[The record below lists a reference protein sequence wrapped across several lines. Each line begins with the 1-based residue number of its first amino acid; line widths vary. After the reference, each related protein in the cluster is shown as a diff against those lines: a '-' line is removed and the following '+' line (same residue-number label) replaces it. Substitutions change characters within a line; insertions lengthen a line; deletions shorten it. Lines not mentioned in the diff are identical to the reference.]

1 MTPYVTVALAAS
13 KERNTVRDDEKIIR
27 LLKTASGQIDGVVRM
42 VEEKKYCIDIS
53 NQIMAAQAILSKV
66 NNEVLNAHLHSCVL
80 SSIESG
86 DANEKM
92 DEISAILA
100 KLLKQ

>member
-1 MTPYVTVALAAS
+1 M
-13 KERNTVRDDEKIIR
+13 RDDEKIIR

-53 NQIMAAQAILSKV
+53 NQIMAAQANLSKGKKERV
-66 NNEVLNAHLHSCVL
+66 NGHLHFRVV
-80 SSIESG
+80 SSIKSG

-92 DEISAILA
+92 NEISAILA